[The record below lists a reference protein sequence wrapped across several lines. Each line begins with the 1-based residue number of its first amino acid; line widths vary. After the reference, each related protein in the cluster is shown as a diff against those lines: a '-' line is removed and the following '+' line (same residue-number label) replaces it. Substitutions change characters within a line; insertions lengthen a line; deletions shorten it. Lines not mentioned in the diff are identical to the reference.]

1 MRFISHAL
9 ALSATAIRGIPE
21 RLGTSLVTIISITT
35 VMGVLVT
42 MLALGEGVE
51 YLSQNGVR
59 KDRATIIAK
68 GAQSAMVSSLPRTS
82 VANIVDKPGIKRD
95 AEGKPLATSVV
106 LMVIDAVTTR
116 NQRSGVGLW
125 AASSQWQ
132 KIYPEVRVVE
142 GRLFEPGLRELIV
155 SERVRDR
162 LKGMNVGDTV
172 PVRGNSWKIVGV
184 YHSTSSF
191 FDNAVIA
198 DVDTVL
204 AAFPQATYTS
214 VNVVL
219 DSASSFDTLKK
230 AVAADPTLSADVKTE
245 TEANDAVTR
254 GLRNVLDF
262 VSYFIGSLMGLGAVC
277 GALSSLYAAVEMRTG
292 EIATLRAIGF
302 TSSPVIASVLVEG
315 MVLAIPA
322 ALLGAAIAW
331 YLFNGHVVIA
341 GGVTFPMAV
350 TPHLVWVSLAW
361 ALSIA
366 LIGGI
371 LPSIRAARTPVAHA
385 LRAT

>member
-42 MLALGEGVE
+42 MLALGAGLD

-59 KDRATIIAK
+59 KDRATVISS
-68 GAQSAMVSSLPRTS
+68 GAQSPMVSSLPRTALAS
-82 VANIVDKPGIKRD
+82 IADKPGIKRD
-95 AEGKPLATSVV
+95 ADGKPLAVGAV

-132 KIYPEVRVVE
+132 KVYPEVRVAE
-142 GRLFEPGLRELIV
+142 GRLFQPGLHELIV

-162 LKGMNVGDTV
+162 LKGMTVGDSV
-172 PVRGNSWKIVGV
+172 PFRGNRWKIVGV

-198 DVDTVL
+198 DAETVL
-204 AAFPQATYTS
+204 GAFPQATYTG

-219 DSASSFDTLKK
+219 DSAKGFDTLKK
-230 AVAADPTLSADVKTE
+230 AVAADPTLSVDVKTE
-245 TEANDAVTR
+245 AEANDTITK
-254 GLRNVLDF
+254 GLRNVLNF

-302 TSSPVIASVLVEG
+302 TSSPVVVSVLVEG
-315 MVLAIPA
+315 MVLAVPA
-322 ALLGAAIAW
+322 ALLGAGVAW
-331 YLFNGHVVIA
+331 YLFNGHVVMA
-341 GGVTFPMAV
+341 SGVSFPMTV

-371 LPSIRAARTPVAHA
+371 LPSIRAARMSVANA
-385 LRAT
+385 MRAT

>member
-9 ALSATAIRGIPE
+9 ALSAAAIRGIPE

-42 MLALGEGVE
+42 MLALGEGIE
-51 YLSQNGVR
+51 FLSQNGVR
-59 KDRATIIAK
+59 TDRATVLAS
-68 GAQSAMVSSLPRTS
+68 GAQSAMVSSLPRTAFAS
-82 VANIVDKPGIKRD
+82 IADKPGIKRD
-95 AEGKPLATSVV
+95 AEGKPLATGVV

-116 NQRSGVGLW
+116 NQRSGIGLW
-125 AASSQWQ
+125 AAGAPWQ
-132 KIYPEVRVVE
+132 KIFPELRVVE
-142 GRLFEPGLRELIV
+142 GRLFEPGLHELIV

-162 LKGMNVGDTV
+162 LKGMNVGDSV
-172 PVRGNSWKIVGV
+172 PVRGNPWKIVGV

-198 DVDTVL
+198 DVETVL
-204 AAFPQATYTS
+204 AAFPQSTYTS
-214 VNVVL
+214 VTVVL
-219 DSASSFDTLKK
+219 DSASGFATLKK

-245 TEANDAVTR
+245 AEANEAVTK

-292 EIATLRAIGF
+292 EIATLRALGF
-302 TSSPVIASVLVEG
+302 TSSPVVVSVLAEG
-315 MVLAIPA
+315 MVLAVPA

-341 GGVTFPMAV
+341 NGVTFPMAV

-371 LPSIRAARTPVAHA
+371 LPSIRAARMSVANA
-385 LRAT
+385 MRAT

>member
-1 MRFISHAL
+1 MRSISHAL

-21 RLGTSLVTIISITT
+21 RLGTSLVTVISITA
-35 VMGVLVT
+35 VVGVLVT
-42 MLALGEGVE
+42 MLALGAGVE
-51 YLSQNGVR
+51 YISQNGVR
-59 KDRATIIAK
+59 KDRATVISS
-68 GAQSAMVSSLPRTS
+68 GAQSPMVSSLPRTA
-82 VANIVDKPGIKRD
+82 VASIADKAGIKRD
-95 AEGKPLATSVV
+95 ADGKPLAVGAV

-132 KIYPEVRVVE
+132 KVYPEVRVAE
-142 GRLFEPGLRELIV
+142 GRLFQPGLHEFIV

-162 LKGMNVGDTV
+162 LKGMTVGDIV
-172 PVRGNSWKIVGV
+172 PFRGNRWKIVGV

-198 DVDTVL
+198 DAETVL
-204 AAFPQATYTS
+204 GAFPQATYTS

-219 DSASSFDTLKK
+219 DSANGFDTLKK
-230 AVAADPTLSADVKTE
+230 AVAADPTLSVDVKTE
-245 TEANDAVTR
+245 AEANDAVTK

-302 TSSPVIASVLVEG
+302 TSSPVVVSVLVEG
-315 MVLAIPA
+315 MALAVPA

-341 GGVTFPMAV
+341 SGVTFPMAV

-371 LPSIRAARTPVAHA
+371 LPSIRAARMSVANA
-385 LRAT
+385 MRAT

>member
-9 ALSATAIRGIPE
+9 ALSAAAIRGIPE

-42 MLALGEGVE
+42 MLALGEGIE
-51 YLSQNGVR
+51 FLSQNGVR
-59 KDRATIIAK
+59 TDRATVLAS
-68 GAQSAMVSSLPRTS
+68 GAQSAMVSSLPRTAFAS
-82 VANIVDKPGIKRD
+82 IADKPGIKRD
-95 AEGKPLATSVV
+95 AEGKPLATGVV

-116 NQRSGVGLW
+116 NQRSGIGLW
-125 AASSQWQ
+125 AAGSQWQ
-132 KIYPEVRVVE
+132 KIFPELRVVE
-142 GRLFEPGLRELIV
+142 GRLFEPGLHELIV

-162 LKGMNVGDTV
+162 LKGMNVGDSV
-172 PVRGNSWKIVGV
+172 PVRGNPWKIVGV

-191 FDNAVIA
+191 FDNGVIT
-198 DVDTVL
+198 DVETVL
-204 AAFPQATYTS
+204 AAFPQSTYTS
-214 VNVVL
+214 VTVVL
-219 DSASSFDTLKK
+219 DSASGFATLKK

-245 TEANDAVTR
+245 AEANEAVTK

-292 EIATLRAIGF
+292 EIATLRALGF
-302 TSSPVIASVLVEG
+302 TSSPVVVSVLAEG
-315 MVLAIPA
+315 MVLAVPA

-331 YLFNGHVVIA
+331 YLFKGHVVIA
-341 GGVTFPMAV
+341 NGVTFPMAV

-371 LPSIRAARTPVAHA
+371 LPSIRAARMSVANA
-385 LRAT
+385 MRAT